1 MHSEVGLELPDSD
14 RNMCHH
20 EFMKLKNLLS
30 DPEELWT
37 TTYHSNCS
45 NCYEHAPESESW
57 AQTATTRLKLIGH
70 KSNAEIK
77 RKLGKPLCNVS
88 KTFSILVHLY

>member
-14 RNMCHH
+14 RNMCYHLPIY
-20 EFMKLKNLLS
+20 EIN
-30 DPEELWT
+30 ELVFRSEGAMDRIISFFLFS
-37 TTYHSNCS
+37 YFQ
-45 NCYEHAPESESW
+45 ESW
-57 AQTATTRLKLIGH
+57 AQTQTTRFKFIGH

-88 KTFSILVHLY
+88 KTFSILVHLYQK